1 MVPTAVGG
9 WRLPTSYRLAR
20 NKQSTPI
27 RSDQAMYPDKK
38 KTKLLQD
45 WLRFIQLDEWSE
57 SFLDNGYDDLE
68 TVKQIE
74 RRDLVAIGVPP
85 RQQVS
90 SKQFFL

>member
-1 MVPTAVGG
+1 M
-9 WRLPTSYRLAR
+9 
-20 NKQSTPI
+20 
-27 RSDQAMYPDKK
+27 
-38 KTKLLQD
+38 
-45 WLRFIQLDEWSE
+45 RFIQLDEWSE